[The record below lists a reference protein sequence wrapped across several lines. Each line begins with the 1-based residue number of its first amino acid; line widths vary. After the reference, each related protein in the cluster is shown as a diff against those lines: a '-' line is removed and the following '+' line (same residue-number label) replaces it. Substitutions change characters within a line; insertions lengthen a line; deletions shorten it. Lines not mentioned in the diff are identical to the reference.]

1 MSQITSYT
9 NKAGAT
15 FLVGDVI
22 HYHDEGGNPSKDYG
36 IIRRFDTNHHSKIW
50 CVWYDKLTGQASDYG
65 MEFYMNLK
73 CSVEPVSHYVP
84 AGGSPPATRQES
96 STNFTVVSTTQQAVD
111 FLIAQGYIVSL
122 SRKQ

>member
-22 HYHDEGGNPSKDYG
+22 HYHDEDGKPSKDYG
-36 IIRRFDTNHHSKIW
+36 IIRRFGINEPVRAW
-50 CVWYDKLTGQASDYG
+50 CVWYDKVTGEVSEDG
-65 MEFYMNLK
+65 MQLYMDLE
-73 CSVEPVSHYVP
+73 CSYEPVSHYVP